1 LDVDR
6 RAGSPWPVA
15 NETVIQ
21 IVGYAGAAA
30 AVAGAITAFARH
42 SDLSEGASLAII
54 LGVAAV
60 LLAAGIA
67 IGEREHDAYRLM
79 RSVLWFAAA
88 ESFGFAAG
96 IFWSSTLDL
105 GPKTAAVLTGLIT
118 AAFALALWV
127 MLRRSLQQIAFF
139 VAAVGTITA
148 VTFPSGLSS
157 TSDLNGPLLVVWVCA
172 MAWFAAGTAGVV
184 RPPRTARVLGAVVA
198 IIATIEM
205 FAASFGLALTLV
217 SVTSL
222 VLLAVG
228 DQIDDR
234 AIVGLGI
241 VAVLLASSVGV
252 GRAAIDSEATGV
264 VAIVVG
270 LLLLAGAIAAIRKSG
285 PLDVPPLA
293 AGVEPPMPPPP
304 AAH

>member
-1 LDVDR
+1 
-6 RAGSPWPVA
+6 
-15 NETVIQ
+15 VIQ

-30 AVAGAITAFARH
+30 AVAGTITAFARH
-42 SDLSEGASLAII
+42 SDLSEGASLAIT

-67 IGEREHDAYRLM
+67 IGDREHDAYQRM

-105 GPKTAAVLTGLIT
+105 GPKTAAVLTGLVT
-118 AAFALALWV
+118 AAFALVLWV

-148 VTFPSGLSS
+148 VTFPSGISS

-172 MAWFAAGTAGVV
+172 MAWFAAGAAGIV
-184 RPPRTARVLGAVVA
+184 RPPRTAQVLGAVVA

-205 FAASFGLALTLV
+205 FAPSFGLALTLV

-222 VLLAVG
+222 VMLAVG
-228 DQIDDR
+228 DRIDDR
-234 AIVGLGI
+234 AIAGLGI
-241 VAVLLASSVGV
+241 VGVLLASSVGV
-252 GRAAIDSEATGV
+252 GRAAVDSEGTAV

-285 PLDVPPLA
+285 ASDVPLA
-293 AGVEPPMPPPP
+293 PGVEPPMPPPP